1 MMDYQALAISRL
13 TGQFENSPK
22 LRSLVAAI
30 VSALGDLEI
39 ASDAVKSQRWIDIAI
54 GKQLDGLGTIVLEA
68 RQGRDDETYRRALK
82 YRIFVNTS
90 NGTPGDLIK
99 GLRFLTQPGDLQYL
113 EAYPATALLFT
124 DGILTPPEIQ
134 IQIQDLAPAGVSTV
148 PVAVTFGDAPFRFG
162 KFPAP
167 SELFNQ
173 DGNYITANYSDIQ
186 ISDGSFAAD
195 GSGMGGIVPA
205 ELEVMGSYL
214 DVGGGTTLAV
224 YAPEHLTT
232 LGNDMLTGVYQ

>member
-1 MMDYQALAISRL
+1 MMDYQTLAISRM

-22 LRSLVAAI
+22 LKALVSAI
-30 VSALGDLEI
+30 VSALADLELS
-39 ASDAVKSQRWIDIAI
+39 SDSVKSQRWLSAAV

-68 RQGRDDETYRRALK
+68 RQGRDDDTYRQALI

-99 GLRFLTQPGDLQYL
+99 GLRFLTFPGDAQYL

-124 DGILTPPEIQ
+124 DGVLTPPEIQ

-167 SELFNQ
+167 SELFNE
-173 DGNYITANYSDIQ
+173 DGNYITANDSDIQ

-205 ELEVMGSYL
+205 ELEVAGAYL
-214 DVGGGTTLAV
+214 EVGTDITLAV
-224 YAPEHLTT
+224 YSPDHLTT